1 MNPHTAPA
9 PVGIKPQTR
18 PWTRNSVSDPAA
30 SGEVFDT
37 NKTERKT
44 LLLKYFDF
52 HPFFFGE
59 VVIVSCCSHKVDS
72 ENRKKITE
80 KD

>member
-1 MNPHTAPA
+1 MNPHNALA

-37 NKTERKT
+37 NKSKIMKGNIWTKT
-44 LLLKYFDF
+44 LISFILVVYLLLDL
-52 HPFFFGE
+52 
-59 VVIVSCCSHKVDS
+59 SH
-72 ENRKKITE
+72 NLKITA
-80 KD
+80 